1 MNLTESKMRRS
12 KSNQA
17 AGESTALDPDAA
29 SVVGAD
35 GAPDST
41 VVACGALRASALGA
55 GFPTIKS
62 CYFGA
67 VVLLVEMLWIKFV
80 HLEELLMS

>member
-1 MNLTESKMRRS
+1 MRKHESGGIEEASM
-12 KSNQA
+12 NQA

-41 VVACGALRASALGA
+41 
-55 GFPTIKS
+55 IKFY
-62 CYFGA
+62 YFGA